1 MGFPAQNKDIV
12 GFPAAPAVPTHV
24 DAGSG
29 TGKPNLAPKPQVP
42 PGRWAEIISRQ
53 RVKLHGLRATAQL
66 GTPIDGLLRPV
77 QRDGTG
83 TYNGAAWGHTQ
94 LQAHQAQ
101 RARAYDSMMTAQ
113 TLRLEQAPEPE
124 NVVLATL
131 MHRAALASRR
141 TFGKVVR
148 VPALILK
155 DLVELPP
162 LPPQVTRAD
171 LEEFVDPG
179 AVDMVLGQ
187 YKHLEVCLKQLESAF
202 NAPVATLASPFDLP
216 RCLADGVI
224 LCKLLELTGARD
236 DAEGSDDDVDSDGRW
251 RIYRESGNSPTKPPR
266 GISGESAVA
275 RDKLANLSYLRAKK
289 NVVNFVTRATRRN
302 VMRFDA
308 ERLSFAVLNAQPSPE
323 LSALVSVLIP

>member
-1 MGFPAQNKDIV
+1 M
-12 GFPAAPAVPTHV
+12 
-24 DAGSG
+24 
-29 TGKPNLAPKPQVP
+29 
-42 PGRWAEIISRQ
+42 
-53 RVKLHGLRATAQL
+53 KLHGLRATAQL
-66 GTPIDGLLRPV
+66 PIDGLLRPV

-101 RARAYDSMMTAQ
+101 RARAYNSMMTAQ

-187 YKHLEVCLKQLESAF
+187 YKHLEVCLKQLETAF